1 MHIAL
6 QGQACDSLQRYQER
20 EIQAGLKLQ
29 VVSDSLLFNERRET
43 VLAHVIAGQ
52 YRQLYEGEKKLTLIE
67 KQKKR
72 RRTWLA
78 IGIGGAWILRE
89 FVVQ

>member
-1 MHIAL
+1 MNAVHLIASQEIEL
-6 QGQACDSLQRYQER
+6 DRAATTLHDCDSLLSNER
-20 EIQAGLKLQ
+20 WQ
-29 VVSDSLLFNERRET
+29 VVNAKVMIADTRR
-43 VLAHVIAGQ
+43 
-52 YRQLYEGEKKLTLIE
+52 LYEGEKKLTLIE

-78 IGIGGAWILRE
+78 IGIAGAWVIRE